1 MLRKVR
7 GNSWLARELLHG
19 DLMSTGLLSAKT
31 TVRIQLDAEREIVS
45 ACDEVFRPEHQEEA
59 RTMIFESEM
68 LSDYMQELGGLLRE
82 GPARFVT
89 VTESERQTSFR
100 FDKTGSRAIV
110 LTRAHH
116 GIGKLYGEP
125 S

>member
-1 MLRKVR
+1 M
-7 GNSWLARELLHG
+7 WAT
-19 DLMSTGLLSAKT
+19 MSTGLLSAKT
-31 TVRIQLDAEREIVS
+31 TVRIQLDSDREIVS

-68 LSDYMQELGGLLRE
+68 LSSYLQELGDLLQQ
-82 GPARFVT
+82 GPASFVT

-100 FDKTGSRAIV
+100 FDRTGGRAIV
-110 LTRAHH
+110 LTRSHH
-116 GIGKLYGEP
+116 GIGKLFGEA